1 MRKNLKDARKRLGLT
16 QKEMAE
22 LLRIDRTTYVKYE
35 SGSNEPPFSS
45 LHKLAEYFDV
55 SIDYLLER
63 TEIRNT
69 GETEKPT
76 VSDDGLDEELV
87 NLLVDLSPSEVQ
99 RVQDFVAG
107 LKASRKDN
115 ASRQQ

>member
-1 MRKNLKDARKRLGLT
+1 MERLKLLRIEAHKT
-16 QKEMAE
+16 QKEMAD

-55 SIDYLLER
+55 SIDYLLGR

-69 GETEKPT
+69 GKTEKPT
-76 VSDDGLDEELV
+76 VSDDGLRAMVV
-87 NLLVDLSPSEVQ
+87 NLIIDLSPADLQ
-99 RVQDFVAG
+99 RVVDFVAG
-107 LKASRKDN
+107 LKAARTID
-115 ASRQQ
+115 ATQQG